1 MFNALKGQFLTSLT
15 FKVYSWIF
23 FATSR
28 TLGSLPNCWTFGTFR
43 PALAGVREGLLELW
57 EGIETQLAGDL
68 TEHRKSYF
76 ALWNCWAPFQWDQLG
91 CEVAELFPFLHFQR
105 MFHHETSW
113 CDWMWMCVLVSIEW
127 RYVRLC
133 EAIPDCEEW
142 SWQRWFQ
149 DAFWLQKSRRLG
161 TARCDTLNTRNI
173 LFRGELL
180 SVHCVCVL

>member
-1 MFNALKGQFLTSLT
+1 MFQSTQRQVSNEPDLQSVSLDFLCDFQDAWIAPQLLNIWDVQTSLGWSAGGFVGVGGNWNT
-15 FKVYSWIF
+15 TSWWLDR
-23 FATSR
+23 A
-28 TLGSLPNCWTFGTFR
+28 
-43 PALAGVREGLLELW
+43 
-57 EGIETQLAGDL
+57 
-68 TEHRKSYF
+68 RKSYF
-76 ALWNCWAPFQWDQLG
+76 ALRTCWAPFQWDQLG
-91 CEVAELFPFLHFQR
+91 CEVAELFPSLHFQR
-105 MFHHETSW
+105 MFRHETSW

-133 EAIPDCEEW
+133 EAIPDCEEC

>member
-1 MFNALKGQFLTSLT
+1 
-15 FKVYSWIF
+15 
-23 FATSR
+23 
-28 TLGSLPNCWTFGTFR
+28 
-43 PALAGVREGLLELW
+43 
-57 EGIETQLAGDL
+57 
-68 TEHRKSYF
+68 
-76 ALWNCWAPFQWDQLG
+76 
-91 CEVAELFPFLHFQR
+91 

-133 EAIPDCEEW
+133 EAIPDCEEC

-173 LFRGELL
+173 LFLGELL
-180 SVHCVCVL
+180 SVHCVCVSMHLYSILCKYTLQYILQYIVLYTYTITIYRNQYVIYCICMQAVALALAPFSFLNVFRFAPRSDGSLAYEGSWSCKKPLKLFHDVLYANKKGMESNR